1 MNKKKSLKGFT
12 LIELIIVLAIFS
24 VIMTLVMSF
33 IDPVSKLMT
42 KTSLRERTS
51 AYVDNIDEY
60 ISKSIRYAQN
70 INVYTNGY
78 YDSKLTN
85 PADCTE
91 KRIVTDFVD
100 AYYDGGVAYDGT
112 DVLKPLSGKV
122 HILKLI
128 NKTDGTLEAGHIYE
142 SVYTFE
148 AGRSDRG
155 NVDGTGASYLYQGA
169 VYKGSEITALE
180 AGTDIEK
187 ARAKDI
193 KEHGNR
199 CYVNDYHNSPADA
212 TGDAY
217 YTSYKTPYAG
227 YFYHSEVTL
236 QSEDVDVI
244 NPENFEEYS
253 YYYKLGMCTFEPLPD
268 NYFSYEDTTSVQE
281 KSKFFYSALKE
292 TENSIKPSEYNFP
305 ISIVTYR
312 NLNSIN
318 KENKMEDYT
327 YTKEDGLTT
336 VDTKAFGSPSAM
348 SSLGLSFK
356 NAQMQKNERTIK
368 FYRKSTKIVY
378 GKIKDSEGNDTDVDD
393 LTKIVSVDET
403 DDNGKIKIEP
413 VTRNYVKEPFEL
425 IKDSYTG
432 AKNNIYIVY
441 TIPDEIN
448 DTEWKIIKETDPS
461 TTTPSTIIPD

>member
-1 MNKKKSLKGFT
+1 MNKKKNLKGFT

-33 IDPVSKLMT
+33 IDPVSRLMT

-78 YDSKLTN
+78 YINGLPSDKC
-85 PADCTE
+85 DE

-112 DVLKPLSGKV
+112 DVLKPLTGKV

-128 NKTDGTLEAGHIYE
+128 NEDDGALKAGHIYE
-142 SVYTFE
+142 SVYTFK

-155 NVDGTGASYLYQGA
+155 NVDSTGASYLYNG
-169 VYKGSEITALE
+169 VIYKGSEIAALE
-180 AGTDIEK
+180 AGSDLEK
-187 ARAKDI
+187 AQAKDI
-193 KEHGNR
+193 KEGGNR

-212 TGDAY
+212 SGDAY
-217 YTSYKTPYAG
+217 YTSYKSPYAG

-236 QSEDVDVI
+236 QSGDIDVI

-253 YYYKLGMCTFEPLPD
+253 YYYRLGMNTFEPISD
-268 NYFSYEDTTSVQE
+268 FYDTESAKV
-281 KSKFFYSALKE
+281 FYSALKINDSV
-292 TENSIKPSEYNFP
+292 TPSMYNFP

-318 KENKMEDYT
+318 KENKVEDYT

-348 SSLGLSFK
+348 SSLGISFK

-368 FYRKSTKIVY
+368 FYRKATKIEY
-378 GKIKDSEGNDTDVDD
+378 GKKLDGSDD
-393 LTKIVSVDET
+393 LTTIVSVDET
-403 DDNGKIKIEP
+403 DADGKIKIEP
-413 VTRNYVKEPFEL
+413 VTRNYVTEPFEL
-425 IKDSYTG
+425 IKDGYTG
-432 AKNNIYIVY
+432 AKNNIYFVY

-448 DTEWKIIKETDPS
+448 DTEWKIIKD
-461 TTTPSTIIPD
+461 TTAPTT